1 METQF
6 NEKIAAYYQNA
17 GKNLII
23 SEGKYQYLLGQS
35 KNACAL
41 MIILIVITTMRMKYI
56 YYDITIILLF

>member
-6 NEKIAAYYQNA
+6 NEKLAAYYQNA

-35 KNACAL
+35 QNACAL
-41 MIILIVITTMRMKYI
+41 MIILIVITTVQMK
-56 YYDITIILLF
+56 

>member
-6 NEKIAAYYQNA
+6 NEKLAAYYQNA

-41 MIILIVITTMRMKYI
+41 MIILIVITTVQMK
-56 YYDITIILLF
+56 